1 LPELIANRY
10 RIDRPL
16 ETGAAAFQAFDLQLS
31 RTVVVKILPA
41 HRVKEARF
49 ATQFCH
55 QATAA
60 ARLAHPNLVAIYDV
74 CESRGDAAVG
84 KPKGTSSFMVL
95 EWIPGRDLQAYVLRR
110 EPLPSEELEDPFER
124 KLDFLVRVCRGL
136 HYGHEK
142 GLIHGSIDPANIRVT
157 PVGEAKILNFGITP
171 FRKTASPD
179 YWSPEQ
185 LEGQGKLD
193 RRSDLFSFGV
203 VLYELLVGVHPFR
216 DKTEEATKA
225 RILVAEYRPID
236 DLFPGSASQLA
247 EIVNRLLTRNPE
259 DRYPDCK
266 VVESELKKLRA
277 RTTAKAEANAGH
289 LGASFAL
296 RADVVRD
303 PGDALARSF
312 RAESRRREEVKSLL
326 QEARQAEAAHDVAM
340 GCILALQ
347 AVQLDPGA
355 ADAKAEFERMQ
366 ALLRHR
372 TEPAPVPATTT
383 EARLACLDGATP
395 VLTQDHTKPSNR
407 RLLVR
412 VAPIFGL
419 LLLLGGVWVA
429 VTLYGTGPAP
439 VNARNAPS
447 QAEPQAVSQGPRQGT
462 VSLDVVP
469 WAKVDSI
476 INMKDGKAVEH
487 EALESPCTFQLPAGR
502 YAMTLSH
509 PDFGSR
515 LLHFEVREGITNR
528 VRLYLLSGPQ
538 LEKEVGGGLRKSL

>member
-16 ETGAAAFQAFDLQLS
+16 GADAAAFQAFDLQLS

-41 HRVKEARF
+41 QRVKEARF

-55 QATAA
+55 QASAA

-74 CESRGDAAVG
+74 CESRGNAATG
-84 KPKGTSSFMVL
+84 RPKGSSPFMVL
-95 EWIPGRDLQAYVLRR
+95 EWVPGKDLQAYVFRR
-110 EPLPSEELEDPFER
+110 EPLPSDELEDPFER
-124 KLDFLVRVCRGL
+124 KLGFLVRVCRGL
-136 HYGHEK
+136 NYGHEK
-142 GLIHGSIDPANIRVT
+142 GLTHGSINPGNIRVT

-171 FRKTASPD
+171 FRKTAFPD
-179 YWSPEQ
+179 YLSPEQ
-185 LEGQGKLD
+185 LEGQAKLD
-193 RRSDLFSFGV
+193 GRSDLFSFGV
-203 VLYELLVGVHPFR
+203 VLYELLFGVHPFR
-216 DKTEEATKA
+216 AETGEATKA
-225 RILVAEYRPID
+225 RILAAEYRPID
-236 DLFPGSASQLA
+236 DLLPGCSAQLT
-247 EIVNRLLTRNPE
+247 EIVNRLLAPNPE

-266 VVESELKKLRA
+266 VLESELKKLRT
-277 RTTAKAEANAGH
+277 RMTAKAEANAGH
-289 LGASFAL
+289 LGATFA
-296 RADVVRD
+296 RRTDIARD

-312 RAESRRREEVKSLL
+312 HAQLRRREEVKSLL
-326 QEARQAEAAHDVAM
+326 QEARQAEAAHDFAM

-347 AVQLDPGA
+347 AVELDPGA
-355 ADAKAEFERMQ
+355 SDAKAEFERMQ

-372 TEPAPVPATTT
+372 NEPAPMESTTT
-383 EARLACLDGATP
+383 EVRPACLNGAEP
-395 VLTQDHTKPSNR
+395 VLTQNRTKPLNR

-419 LLLLGGVWVA
+419 LLLLGLVWVA
-429 VTLYGTGPAP
+429 VTRYGTGPVP

-447 QAEPQAVSQGPRQGT
+447 QAEPQAISPEISQGT

-476 INMKDGKAVEH
+476 IDLKDGKAVEH
-487 EALESPCTFQLPAGR
+487 EELESPCTFQLPAGR
-502 YAMTLSH
+502 YAITLSH
-509 PDFGSR
+509 PHFGSR
-515 LLHFEVREGITNR
+515 LVRFEVREGITNR